1 MSFLETFLSNFP
13 VLSVINATQSV
24 CVTAPV
30 ITVRYPVH
38 LCSLASYHNIDNLV
52 DFKDIFNLTDPFC
65 DMWLP
70 EETISIMLQGRLP
83 ARVTP
88 AVAGKGFAATLAKGL
103 T

>member
-1 MSFLETFLSNFP
+1 MPFLETFLSDFP
-13 VLSVINATQSV
+13 VLFVIDAAQSV

-30 ITVRYPVH
+30 VAIGCPVH
-38 LCSLASYHNIDNLV
+38 LCGLASCYNIDNLE
-52 DFKDIFNLTDPFC
+52 DFQNNYNLTDPFC

-70 EETISIMLQGRLP
+70 EETISIMFQRWLP

-88 AVAGKGFAATLAKGL
+88 AVGCHGGAATLAEGL

>member
-30 ITVRYPVH
+30 VAIGCPEHFCR
-38 LCSLASYHNIDNLV
+38 LASCYNMDNLEN
-52 DFKDIFNLTDPFC
+52 FQNNYNLTDPFC
-65 DMWLP
+65 EMWLP
-70 EETISIMLQGRLP
+70 EETVSIMLQGRLP

>member
-1 MSFLETFLSNFP
+1 MPFLETFLSDFP

-30 ITVRYPVH
+30 VAIGCPVN
-38 LCSLASYHNIDNLV
+38 LSSLASYHKSDNLE
-52 DFKDIFNLTDPFC
+52 DLKISNLTDPFC

-70 EETISIMLQGRLP
+70 EETVSVMLQGRLP